1 MKTPL
6 RILALL
12 MCAHALAAA
21 EPFHPLLLISMDGFR
36 HDYWQ
41 RLPEQES
48 TLRRLQR
55 EGVAAAGLIPSFPTN
70 TFPNHY
76 TLVTGL
82 RPGRHGIVNNDFF
95 DPKREQF
102 FHSNQPSCNR
112 DGAWWGGE
120 PIWITAVRQGQ
131 KAACAFWV
139 GSEAEINGMRPTYF
153 KAYNYS
159 IPFDNRVEEVV
170 GWLTRPAEE
179 RPTSVAFYF
188 EEANGAGHRFG
199 PDSPETD
206 AAIRQLDA
214 SLGRLLARLSAA
226 GIEPNVVVVSD
237 HGMTPTSI
245 ERVEL
250 IDPHLDLAATLVE
263 SDGSL
268 VALRPLRGS
277 ADELLAR
284 AKRIP
289 HGQAYLRDALPAHFH
304 ATANP
309 RFAPVWVVAEEG
321 WQLVLKSTF
330 EKHRVRFHERGYL
343 QGDHGYDPT
352 LPSMQGIF
360 LAAGPA
366 FKRGVTLPAV
376 ENIHVYALLCAV
388 LHLQPAAHDGDDR
401 LIKAALR

>member
-1 MKTPL
+1 MKMRLTCL
-6 RILALL
+6 IILLL
-12 MCAHALAAA
+12 GRTLLAA
-21 EPFHPLLLISMDGFR
+21 ESFHPLLLISMDGFR

-41 RLPEQES
+41 RLPEQGS
-48 TLRRLQR
+48 TLRQLRR
-55 EGVAAAGLIPSFPTN
+55 EGVVAAGLVPSFPTN

-82 RPGRHGIVNNDFF
+82 RPSRHGIVNNDFF
-95 DPKREQF
+95 DPQRQQF
-102 FHSNQPSCNR
+102 FHSNQPTCNR

-139 GSEAEINGMRPTYF
+139 GSEAEINGVRPTFY

-159 IPFDNRVEEVV
+159 IPFDERVNEVV
-170 GWLTRPAEE
+170 GWLTRPPAE

-206 AAIRQLDA
+206 AAIRKLDA
-214 SLGRLLARLSAA
+214 DLGKLLARLKGA
-226 GIEPNVVVVSD
+226 GIEPNVVLVSD
-237 HGMTPTSI
+237 HGMTPTNI
-245 ERVEL
+245 EHAVI
-250 IDPHLDLAATLVE
+250 IDSQIDLKTTLVE

-268 VALRPLRGS
+268 LALRPLSGS
-277 ADELLAR
+277 IEALLEQAR
-284 AKRIP
+284 RIP
-289 HGQAYLRDALPAHFH
+289 HGKAYTLETLPAHFH
-304 ATANP
+304 AAANP
-309 RFAPVWVVAEEG
+309 RFAPVWVVADEG

-352 LPSMQGIF
+352 LPSMHGV
-360 LAAGPA
+360 LMAAGPA

-376 ENIHVYALLCAV
+376 DNIHVYNLLCA
-388 LHLQPAAHDGDDR
+388 LLKLQPAPNDGDDR
-401 LIKAALR
+401 LVKAALR